1 MKKTHKNEDEDI
13 EFLETEESVA
23 SSGLTDKLKKVK
35 DELKSCQE
43 EKKEYLGDLQRLKAD
58 FVNYKKDED
67 GRLTDLRA
75 SIKERTLTEFLEVSD
90 IFSLAMADKTKWEE
104 LPEDWRRGMESVYE
118 KLDSIFRQN
127 SFESF
132 DPTGDEFNPAL
143 HEPIGTVESDEKD
156 DHKVVEVLKLGYK
169 IGDQV
174 VRPAL
179 VKIGEFKK

>member
-1 MKKTHKNEDEDI
+1 MKKTHKNEDEDV
-13 EFLETEESVA
+13 EFLETED
-23 SSGLTDKLKKVK
+23 SGVSADLVKKLKKVK
-35 DELKSCQE
+35 EELKSSQE

-67 GRLTDLRA
+67 GRLTDLRTNM
-75 SIKERTLTEFLEVSD
+75 KERALTEFLEVSD
-90 IFSLAMADKTKWEE
+90 IFSLAMADKAKWEE

-127 SFESF
+127 GFQSF
-132 DPTGDEFNPAL
+132 DPTGDEFDPAQ
-143 HEPIGTVESDEKD
+143 HEPIGTVESEEKN
-156 DHKVVEVLKLGYK
+156 DHKVVEVLKLGYR
-169 IGDQV
+169 IGDRV